1 LHTES
6 LAEALEPF
14 IEDGLLA
21 DVLYPIKSGKEA
33 TVYCCSA
40 GPRVKADSPRSISR
54 ERTVPSATTPSIAK
68 VASF

>member
-1 LHTES
+1 MSTEYRQLHTEL

-40 GPRVKADSPRSISR
+40 GPRIKADF
-54 ERTVPSATTPSIAK
+54 VAAK
-68 VASF
+68 AL